1 VSGDAALSRSTL
13 LRRAGGA
20 SLALGGAAWLL
31 TPAARA
37 DDDADRAN
45 ARLMAST
52 KVLTITWYARWLGTA
67 RALTAQQRS
76 LARTIA
82 HHEQEHYDV
91 LAPIVGDTAP
101 VADDFSFSLPAKA
114 LHDPDAA
121 LAFTLSLEHLSCAIA
136 IGATSTTTNVG
147 VAEVLARIAA
157 ADSNHAGALSGL
169 AGRPLG
175 PALPPPTDVVGASDA
190 LARYLGA

>member
-1 VSGDAALSRSTL
+1 VSADVALSRSAL

-52 KVLTITWYARWLGTA
+52 KLLTITWYGRWLGTP
-67 RALTAQQRS
+67 RALTAQQQV

-82 HHEQEHYDV
+82 HHEQEHYDL

-101 VADDFSFSLPAKA
+101 VADDFSFALPAKA
-114 LHDPDAA
+114 LHDADAA
-121 LAFTLSLEHLSCAIA
+121 LAFALSLERLSCAIA
-136 IGATSTTTNVG
+136 IGATSTTTNAG
-147 VAEVLARIAA
+147 VAEVLARIVA
-157 ADSNHAGALSGL
+157 ADSNHAGALAGL
-169 AGRPLG
+169 NGRPLG
-175 PALPPPTDVVGASDA
+175 PALPDPLDVEGASTA

>member
-31 TPAARA
+31 APAARA

-45 ARLMAST
+45 ARLVAST
-52 KVLTITWYARWLGTA
+52 KLLTITWYGRWLGTA
-67 RALTAQQRS
+67 RALTAEQRS
-76 LARTIA
+76 LATTIA
-82 HHEQEHYDV
+82 HHEQEHYDL

-101 VADDFSFSLPAKA
+101 VADDFNFSLPAKA
-114 LHDPDAA
+114 LRDPNAA
-121 LAFTLSLEHLSCAIA
+121 LTFALSLERMSCAIA

-147 VAEVLARIAA
+147 VAEVLARIVA
-157 ADSNHAGALSGL
+157 ADSNHAGALAGL
-169 AGRPLG
+169 SGRPLG
-175 PALPPPTDVVGASDA
+175 PALPAPLDVEGASAA

>member
-1 VSGDAALSRSTL
+1 MSGDAALSRSAL

-82 HHEQEHYDV
+82 HNEQEHYDV
-91 LAPIVGDTAP
+91 LAPIAM
-101 VADDFSFSLPAKA
+101 L
-114 LHDPDAA
+114 
-121 LAFTLSLEHLSCAIA
+121 
-136 IGATSTTTNVG
+136 
-147 VAEVLARIAA
+147 R
-157 ADSNHAGALSGL
+157 
-169 AGRPLG
+169 
-175 PALPPPTDVVGASDA
+175 ASA
-190 LARYLGA
+190 NS